1 MIQHK
6 TCVMATC
13 AGSFAMNQV
22 RALIMLLVLS
32 LAGMGAW
39 VYTAKQKQWT
49 AEQAIL
55 KTKEESQQK
64 AKAELD
70 AKVAEHQKELL
81 AQSQGHQKE
90 MEVLNADW
98 EKKMDSSRKEVSQRM
113 SNVFTQFGD
122 ILEGNKKALTSITV
136 LEQKVKAGQA
146 LSKAE
151 SQDLAVMATGLSYLQ
166 KQYEKPFQDFK
177 ELETYLSR
185 QSSANLKT
193 PDMRNSFW
201 KRVFSKEFREQ
212 EREFYRTEGERRGFQ
227 DASAKFTEAYAV
239 AQKQMSGLNLDFQKA
254 IEKLAGLNQDNK
266 NKEDL
271 SEFFDQAKKALT
283 THQKIIEFEPEV
295 IKPAETPKP

>member
-1 MIQHK
+1 
-6 TCVMATC
+6 MATC
-13 AGSFAMNQV
+13 AGSFTMNQV

-49 AEQAIL
+49 AEESTL
-55 KTKEESQQK
+55 KIKEELQLA
-64 AKAELD
+64 AKTELE
-70 AKVAEHQKELL
+70 AKVAEHQKELM

-90 MEVLNADW
+90 LETINADW
-98 EKKMDSSRKEVSQRM
+98 EKKMDTLRKEERQRM
-113 SNVFTQFGD
+113 NQAFTQFGD
-122 ILEGNKKALTSITV
+122 ILEGNKKALNSITA
-136 LEQKVKAGQA
+136 LEEKVKAGQE

-166 KQYEKPFQDFK
+166 KQYEKPFQEFK
-177 ELETYLSR
+177 ELETYLSKR
-185 QSSANLKT
+185 SSANLKT

-227 DASAKFTEAYAV
+227 DASAKFTEAYDS

-254 IEKLAGLNQDNK
+254 IEKLGALNQTDK
-266 NKEDL
+266 DKEDL
-271 SEFFDQAKKALT
+271 SEFFDQAKKALS
-283 THQKIIEFEPEV
+283 THQKVIEFEPEV
-295 IKPAETPKP
+295 IKPTEIPKP